1 MDRFWKCI
9 FDKRSIYYQFK
20 KYYIILFSFSLLREL
35 WNTLLLERSLTHKCR
50 QVFKEGKKIGGV
62 NCSQM
67 IWENV
72 EKLIAKNIV
81 EDSGRYKALIS
92 QLFSNCSVYLGR
104 CVYFNKTHINQ
115 ALKTRHCC
123 SFWAKWGSFSSTY
136 STIAHNKCLVLKIG
150 NFDLARKSSFL
161 VIT

>member
-72 EKLIAKNIV
+72 EKLIAKNVV
-81 EDSGRYKALIS
+81 EDSGRFKALIS

-115 ALKTRHCC
+115 ALKTPAVLFEQKEVLFHLPIQQLPTTNAW
-123 SFWAKWGSFSSTY
+123 FWKLAIS
-136 STIAHNKCLVLKIG
+136 ILLVSHP
-150 NFDLARKSSFL
+150 F
-161 VIT
+161 